1 MEKRREFNRDSIEV
15 CRHCKS
21 EGYIETKTPFGVSK
35 EKCHTCGGSG
45 LMRKRI
51 TGTVTV
57 EPYGDSK
64 V

>member
-21 EGYIETKTPFGVSK
+21 EGYIETKTWFGDSI
-35 EKCHTCGGSG
+35 EKCPTCGGSG
-45 LMRKRI
+45 LVRKRI
-51 TGTVTV
+51 TGTVTI
-57 EPYGDSK
+57 EPYGESK